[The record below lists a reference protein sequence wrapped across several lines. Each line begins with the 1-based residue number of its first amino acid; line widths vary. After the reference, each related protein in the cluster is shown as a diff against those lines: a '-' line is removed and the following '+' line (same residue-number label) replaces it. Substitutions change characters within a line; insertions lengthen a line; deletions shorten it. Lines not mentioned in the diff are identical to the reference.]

1 MIVTAPAKINLTLE
15 ILGRRAD
22 GFHEVKTV
30 LQTIDLQDQLE
41 IETAPALTVEC
52 DDPSLSGETNLVWR
66 AASGLA
72 AHAGTEPGARV
83 FLRKSIPVG
92 MGLGGGSSD
101 AAAALLSLN
110 ELWGLGLN
118 VDELA
123 GLAAG
128 IGSDVA
134 FFLWGGTALASGR
147 GEIIEPAPSVPPI
160 LLTLVCPT
168 ETIPEKTRK
177 VYSQVTPG
185 QYSDG
190 ARTGEFLEILRAG
203 QFVSDMVSNGLDEV
217 CFRVFP
223 GLDELRHQLADLAAS
238 KPVVSGAGPAMFCL
252 PTNEDEHQS
261 IANTLKPQGF
271 QVYRV
276 RTVGPK
282 TREAGQYRAGGP

>member
-66 AASGLA
+66 AASDLA
-72 AHAGTEPGARV
+72 AHAGTEPGARI
-83 FLRKSIPVG
+83 FLRKAIPVG

-123 GLAAG
+123 GLASG

-147 GEIIEPAPSVPPI
+147 GEIIEPASSIPPM
-160 LLTLVCPT
+160 LLTLVCP
-168 ETIPEKTRK
+168 IGD
-177 VYSQVTPG
+177 YS
-185 QYSDG
+185 
-190 ARTGEFLEILRAG
+190 
-203 QFVSDMVSNGLDEV
+203 
-217 CFRVFP
+217 
-223 GLDELRHQLADLAAS
+223 
-238 KPVVSGAGPAMFCL
+238 
-252 PTNEDEHQS
+252 
-261 IANTLKPQGF
+261 
-271 QVYRV
+271 
-276 RTVGPK
+276 
-282 TREAGQYRAGGP
+282 